1 MRIFIH
7 AKKLCKELM
16 DIIFDNGLSK
26 PLSKHFSY
34 VERELGLYIFEDFGS
49 TSTYEMQ
56 NARLPKRSRIF

>member
-1 MRIFIH
+1 
-7 AKKLCKELM
+7 M